1 MLSEAGGFPPDAFT
15 YLAEIEPGQ
24 YWFEARNR
32 LIVWA
37 LRKYFAGARSL
48 LEVGCGTGF
57 VLQGVR
63 AAFPTLS
70 LTASDALDGGLAI
83 AHTRVPDATLFRQDA
98 CELDLKEQFDVACAF
113 DVLEHIVEDEEA
125 IRRLYAAV
133 VPGGGVLVTVPQHP
147 WLWSRADD
155 FGHHVRRYTRRELV
169 SRLESIGFEV
179 LLVTS
184 FVTLLLPLMAASR
197 WYERRHSGPLTGREA
212 QPSASVNRI
221 LSMILT
227 AERQVITAGLS
238 LPVGGSLL
246 AVARKCPS

>member
-1 MLSEAGGFPPDAFT
+1 MLSEAGGFPADAFER
-15 YLAEIEPGQ
+15 LAEIEPGQ
-24 YWFEARNR
+24 YWFESRNR

-37 LRKYFAGARSL
+37 LRTYFADARSL

-63 AAFPTLS
+63 GAFPHMA

-83 AHTRVPDATLFRQDA
+83 ARERVPDATLFRQDA
-98 CELDLKEQFDVACAF
+98 RALDLREQFDVACAF

-125 IRRLYAAV
+125 LRRLHAAV
-133 VPGGGVLVTVPQHP
+133 VPGGGVLITVPQHP

-169 SRLESIGFEV
+169 SRLESSGFEV
-179 LLVTS
+179 LRVTS

-197 WYERRHSGPLTGREA
+197 WYERRHTGPLTGREA
-212 QPSASVNRI
+212 KPPATVNRV
-221 LSMILT
+221 LNMILT
-227 AERQVITAGLS
+227 AERRLITAGLS
-238 LPVGGSLL
+238 LPAGGSLL
-246 AVARKCPS
+246 AVARKRPS